1 MNRGRVITEI
11 GLGNSNMDKLQYDS
25 FYKFMA
31 SIGVV
36 LMTAPLLAIYY
47 FLNTGNQFL
56 ITKTEYFNLTQES
69 LCLLQV
75 RNQTIFRIIDFLPSL
90 CILLI
95 VIGLLCFI
103 YGCCSWRNIQLEL
116 DKQTKNKTLE
126 QERMLKKMDEVEVYQ
141 KRSEDVDEAL
151 DMSGGT
157 EILNRT
163 EVNNMFVKMICIE
176 NLCFDYILQKQGK
189 KYYIQRNIKVANEE
203 FDIVSRSKKQNIDI
217 LYEIKYWTNNIT
229 KERLQAVV
237 IKEDKKG
244 RIYETYLHRN
254 CRNIVLLVLP
264 DTVFASTQAQHS
276 ELADTG
282 LPNVTIQIF
291 KESDLEKAY

>member
-36 LMTAPLLAIYY
+36 LMTVPLLAIYY

-56 ITKTEYFNLTQES
+56 ISKTEYFNLTQES

-75 RNQTIFRIIDFLPSL
+75 RYQTIFKVIYYLPWL
-90 CILLI
+90 CALLI
-95 VIGLLCFI
+95 GIGLLCFI
-103 YGCCSWRNIQLEL
+103 YGCYNWHNIQLEL
-116 DKQTKNKTLE
+116 DQQTKNKTIE
-126 QERMLKKMDEVEVYQ
+126 QERSLRKMDEVEVYQ
-141 KRSEDVDEAL
+141 KRSDEVNEAL
-151 DMSGGT
+151 DKTDSK

-176 NLCFDYILQKQGK
+176 NMCYDYILQNQGK
-189 KYYIQRNIKVANEE
+189 KYHVQRNIKVADKE
-203 FDIVSRSKKQNIDI
+203 FDIVSKSKKDNLDI
-217 LYEIKYWTNNIT
+217 LYEVKYWFNNVT
-229 KERLQAVV
+229 KKRLQAVV
-237 IKEDKKG
+237 VKEEEKG